1 MDIPDAERIKQR
13 EIAFQAIHPNP
24 HQAETAARFLDDVD
38 GILETLPLSPTQLR
52 IRYDVLKT
60 SLHEI
65 ESVLIEL
72 GLHLDN
78 RLFYRLQRA
87 LHHYTEETVRANCGR
102 LNCESNC
109 TKKLFA
115 KRYELIEH
123 GCRDDR
129 PEHWRRYL

>member
-1 MDIPDAERIKQR
+1 MDIPHAERIKQR

-24 HQAETAARFLDDVD
+24 HQADTAARFLNDVD
-38 GILETLPLSPTQLR
+38 GILDVRPLSPTQLR

-65 ESVLIEL
+65 ESALIEL

-78 RLFYRLQRA
+78 RLFYRLRRA
-87 LHHYTEETVRANCGR
+87 LHHYTEETVRANCGC